1 MRYTQG
7 SIHLSQSQDHAL
19 LKQVLRSE
27 FVTQSQL
34 YEFMRLRHQERSR
47 RSFDWRLRRLVSH
60 GLVGRVS
67 VHSFQGERVY
77 SIAPTGAAVLQGLGE
92 YCLFAANRG
101 ESKSEQVNVLHALEL
116 NDIHLSLLRKEPS
129 ARWTYTTEIRSQN
142 QLTSFGYSKEYDAV
156 ITVQLAGQTVQLAL
170 EYERTPKAKKFY
182 EDIVDLLTREA
193 QVGSLLYIMPNYDL
207 LSYVSGIF
215 AEAKLPVYFGLA
227 RDWHS
232 QLLGMTVL
240 DSSAR
245 SSVHL
250 CDVLAGSVFTLRSE
264 AFRG

>member
-1 MRYTQG
+1 M
-7 SIHLSQSQDHAL
+7 

-47 RSFDWRLRRLVSH
+47 RSFDWRLRRLVHH

-67 VHSFQGERVY
+67 VPSFQGERVY

-92 YCLFAANRG
+92 YCLFAANR
-101 ESKSEQVNVLHALEL
+101 ETKNEQVNVLHALEL

-182 EDIVDLLTREA
+182 EDIVVLLTREA

-245 SSVHL
+245 SSVNL
-250 CDVLAGSVFTLRSE
+250 RDVLESSVFTLRSV
-264 AFRG
+264 AVRG